1 MGRHTTS
8 TSYVTPKTSA
18 GDDVAVAPG
27 ADATVTG
34 RGVHTLTAGATYYF
48 PLGGQ
53 DAPVLSAH
61 LQHDAAIALVA
72 TIEDSNFPEDEAS
85 WYAST
90 AGLWIDEDPSTA
102 FVGVVGATTTV
113 TNGVVTVVAGNVG
126 GAMWHISDTGARR
139 TRLKVVVGG
148 TGGEVRCATWGKA

>member
-1 MGRHTTS
+1 MARQTAS
-8 TSYVTPKTSA
+8 TSYVQPIKSDGTLVDP
-18 GDDVAVAPG
+18 APS
-27 ADATVTG
+27 ADATVSG
-34 RGVHTLTAGATYYF
+34 RGVYTLTTGVTYYF

-72 TIEDSNFPEDEAS
+72 TIEDSNIPESEAS
-85 WYAST
+85 YYAST

-102 FVGVVGATTTV
+102 FVGVVGATTTAA
-113 TNGVVTVVAGNVG
+113 NGVVTVVAGNVG

-139 TRLKVVVGG
+139 SRLKVVVGG
-148 TGGEVRCATWGKA
+148 TGGEVRVATWGKE